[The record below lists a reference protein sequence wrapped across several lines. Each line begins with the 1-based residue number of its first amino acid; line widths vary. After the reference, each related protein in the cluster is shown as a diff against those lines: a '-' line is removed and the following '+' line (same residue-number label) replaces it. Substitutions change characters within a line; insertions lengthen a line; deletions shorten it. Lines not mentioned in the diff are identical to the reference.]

1 MSETF
6 ILGNNFNQFYN
17 NNIKE
22 DVAFLLERK
31 YCYNNSD
38 TRDGTSIS
46 NYNYLQSDDYDIPI
60 KKEYNGEFIEPD
72 TTLKQLVNRLT
83 DNFLSNLQP
92 LTSETELLESRISSN
107 KNFIELKNEK
117 NKNINILN
125 QELNTLN
132 NNNYRNKRN
141 YQDSHF
147 SLNYYKFLQNLII
160 NSILFLTIMFCIFY
174 LSQNDYS
181 LLSPNIGFY
190 LNIVI
195 ITIFAVYFL
204 LNLNTIKLRNR
215 SNWNQIR
222 FKTMSNTSDTV

>member
-46 NYNYLQSDDYDIPI
+46 NYNYLQADFDIPI
-60 KKEYNGEFIEPD
+60 KKQYDGEFIEPD
-72 TTLKQLVNRLT
+72 TTLKQLVNLLT

-117 NKNINILN
+117 NKNINRLN

-181 LLSPNIGFY
+181 LLSPNTGFY

-222 FKTMSNTSDTV
+222 FKTMSNTADTV